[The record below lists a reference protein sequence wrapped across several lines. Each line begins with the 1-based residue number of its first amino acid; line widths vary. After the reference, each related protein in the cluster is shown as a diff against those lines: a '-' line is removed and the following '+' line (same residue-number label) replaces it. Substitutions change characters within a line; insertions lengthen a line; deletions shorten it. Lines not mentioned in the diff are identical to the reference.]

1 MDIWQRFDE
10 IPDHTEASVVTIGV
24 FDGVHRGHQT
34 LISEATQRARDLGL
48 PSILLTFNPHPLAVL
63 RPDRIPPMLGSVG
76 DRAELARASGIDH
89 MLAMSFSADLARL
102 EPEAFFRDVLME
114 KLRAKV
120 IVVGENFTFGFKAA
134 GDTDTLKA
142 LGKQYGVEVI
152 VRELLAEDGT
162 VLSSTVIRE
171 ALQRGDV
178 QRANWCLGRVFTV
191 NGQVV
196 RGAGR
201 GGKEL
206 GYPTA
211 NLYFP
216 DQVALPADGV
226 YAGLLTITSSAPIEG
241 DMERGVAY
249 PAAISVG
256 HNPTFGDERRSVES
270 YVIDREADLYGH
282 SVEVAFIGHIRG
294 MEKFD
299 GVEQLLEAM
308 GRDVAKA
315 KDIIAEA
322 TEITKQ
328 YCYTVLHE
336 NDTNTNSDNQS
347 HKG

>member
-10 IPDHTEASVVTIGV
+10 IPDSIEASVVTIGV

-34 LISEATQRARDLGL
+34 LISEATQRAQRLGL

-63 RPDRIPPMLGSVG
+63 RPDRIPPMLGSVS
-76 DRAELARASGIDH
+76 DRAELAQASGIDH

-102 EPEAFFRDVLME
+102 EPEAFFRDVLVE

-120 IVVGENFTFGFKAA
+120 VVVGENFTFGFKAA
-134 GDTDTLKA
+134 GNTESLQA
-142 LGKQYGVEVI
+142 LGRKYNVEVV

-171 ALQRGDV
+171 ALQRGDI
-178 QRANWCLGRVFTV
+178 QRANWCLGRLFSV

-216 DQVALPADGV
+216 DHVALPADGV
-226 YAGLLTITSSAPIEG
+226 YAGLLSVTSSAPIDG

-294 MEKFD
+294 MEKFEGID
-299 GVEQLLEAM
+299 QLLEAI
-308 GRDVAKA
+308 GRDVEKA
-315 KDIIAEA
+315 KQLIAEA
-322 TEITKQ
+322 NELTKQ
-328 YCYTVLHE
+328 YCYPLKHE
-336 NDTNTNSDNQS
+336 EEAPKQ
-347 HKG
+347 